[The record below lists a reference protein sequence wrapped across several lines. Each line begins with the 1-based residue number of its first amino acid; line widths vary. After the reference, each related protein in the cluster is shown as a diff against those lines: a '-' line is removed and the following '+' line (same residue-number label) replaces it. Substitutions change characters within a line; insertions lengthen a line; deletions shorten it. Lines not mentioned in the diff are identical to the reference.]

1 MTSDLKGGFASSGL
15 NTIASPYLASMPRL
29 QGEEGGT
36 VFSNAGKAT
45 ISLSSNPQLQK
56 ISLMSPHSSRI
67 TRLSGVYSVKGK
79 AKVSPL
85 WLSNDP
91 TKNSETVRNSTTVS
105 GVSGVSGRND
115 TMHAS
120 RRSLN
125 QLEQER

>member
-1 MTSDLKGGFASSGL
+1 MTSDLKGGVALSGL

-67 TRLSGVYSVKGK
+67 TRLSGVYSVNGK

-105 GVSGVSGRND
+105 GVSGRND

>member
-67 TRLSGVYSVKGK
+67 SRLSGVYSVKGK
-79 AKVSPL
+79 ARVSPP

-91 TKNSETVRNSTTVS
+91 TKNSETVRNSTT
-105 GVSGVSGRND
+105 VSGVSGRND